1 MRSYV
6 SSSVQNT
13 ALGTEQVLSV
23 LYVLSLLFFKLYVL
37 LARGDHISSLLY
49 PQCLPSTVDNS
60 EEVLSVIIYL
70 RGSLDGRSLGENG
83 CICVYD

>member
-1 MRSYV
+1 M

-37 LARGDHISSLLY
+37 LARRDHISSLLY
-49 PQCLPSTVDNS
+49 PQCLPSTEDNS

-83 CICVYD
+83 CICMYD